1 MPHFLTVTNLNC
13 RIGRKCILEDIS
25 CEVQRGEMISIVGP
39 NGAGKSTFLRAIM
52 GILPAGSGTVTLG
65 GQAVAHLSR
74 KEIARAVAYVP
85 QVAQQLFPF
94 TVRHF
99 VQMARYPHLSAWAG
113 LAAEDVAFCED
124 VLAQTSMTEF
134 AERTLDTLS
143 GGELQRVWIAGA
155 MAQSAEML
163 LLDEA
168 VSQMDYRYQ
177 NQTAALLC
185 RLNLEQGKT
194 VLQVTHDVNRAA
206 LESRRILAFSA
217 GRLVFDGSPREFM
230 TPQVLEAV
238 YGVPLALMAVPELDF
253 PLVVPQ
259 MGVENE

>member
-1 MPHFLTVTNLNC
+1 MPDFLNVTHLSC
-13 RIGRKCILEDIS
+13 KIGRKTILADIS
-25 CEVQRGEMISIVGP
+25 CAVGQGEMISVVGP
-39 NGAGKSTFLRAIM
+39 NGAGKSTFLRTIM
-52 GILPAGSGTVTLG
+52 AMLPASSGTVTLR
-65 GQAVAHLSR
+65 GQDVARLAR

-85 QVAQQLFPF
+85 QVTQQLFPF

-113 LAAEDVAFCED
+113 LAAEDAAFCED

-134 AERTLDTLS
+134 ADRTLDTLS

-155 MAQSAEML
+155 VAQSAEML

-168 VSQMDYRYQ
+168 VSQMDYRFQ
-177 NQTAALLC
+177 NQTAGLLR

-206 LESRRILAFSA
+206 LESRRILAFSG

-238 YGVPLALMAVPELDF
+238 YGVPLALMRVPELDF

-259 MGVENE
+259 MGGYE